1 MRENRGKNV
10 YVILF
15 QTKTFVVGR
24 NLTPSYECESTW
36 YLIRIKYY
44 LRPSLILFA
53 YAQVKLAEAKGFDS
67 NFFAVL

>member
-24 NLTPSYECESTW
+24 NLTPIQV
-36 YLIRIKYY
+36 LMNVNR
-44 LRPSLILFA
+44 LGIL
-53 YAQVKLAEAKGFDS
+53 
-67 NFFAVL
+67 

>member
-24 NLTPSYECESTW
+24 NLTPIQVLMNVNRLVSY
-36 YLIRIKYY
+36 KNK
-44 LRPSLILFA
+44 ILFEA
-53 YAQVKLAEAKGFDS
+53 FLNPICIYLFPGMNDLATLI
-67 NFFAVL
+67 VPL